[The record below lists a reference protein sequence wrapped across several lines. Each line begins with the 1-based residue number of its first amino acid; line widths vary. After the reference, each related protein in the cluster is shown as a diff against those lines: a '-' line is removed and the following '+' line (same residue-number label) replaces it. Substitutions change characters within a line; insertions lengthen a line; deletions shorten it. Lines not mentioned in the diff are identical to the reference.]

1 MRIRAAFENAN
12 PLASWFGIAV
22 AGVLLVITIF
32 LTVFDLPW
40 IAFLS
45 GVLSAAA
52 IGLVGRLAYTE
63 TELAQVRETMRYIED
78 DLAAMIAYVSADG
91 RVRFHNQ
98 SFRYWLRARR
108 EAINGRQLRDI
119 VGLTVF
125 GQLRAGLESALAG
138 HLRQETRIHESP
150 SSEMVLHTLYLPHA
164 DTSGAVIGAFIV
176 QADVTSL
183 EDTVMPGSAAL
194 GPSAAPAGSPAL
206 AAPAGSPPPAALA
219 VAPPAAPASA
229 GEPERSIFVSTMTEE
244 LTGWRN
250 AGERLR
256 AALDGDEFCL
266 GCQAIVP
273 VAPQSPAQPCHE
285 MLLRLREEEESLMPP
300 GAFLPIAEEFGM
312 LPDLDR
318 WVVGAT
324 LRWIAARPARRQ
336 ALYCINV
343 AAPTIANVGFPEHVA
358 AELERHGLPGSLL
371 CFEVLEADVLARRRD
386 AARFVAALKEAGC
399 RTTLCGFGR
408 NAESYALLRNL
419 PVDFLKIDGDIIL
432 GLTRNNVDLIKLK
445 AITRVA
451 RATQRRTI
459 AEFVEDE
466 ATIAL
471 LREHGVDYA
480 QGFGVAR
487 PVPLEDLP

>member
-22 AGVLLVITIF
+22 AAVLLVITIF

-45 GVLSAAA
+45 GVLSAGA

-63 TELAQVRETMRYIED
+63 TELAQVRETVRYIED
-78 DLAAMIAYVSADG
+78 DLAAMIVYVSADG

-98 SFRYWLRARR
+98 AFRYWLRARR

-176 QADVTSL
+176 QTDVTSL
-183 EDTVMPGSAAL
+183 EDTVMPRSA
-194 GPSAAPAGSPAL
+194 
-206 AAPAGSPPPAALA
+206 PPAAA
-219 VAPPAAPASA
+219 AGPQPPGAPAAAPSETPAPAPAPAPASA
-229 GEPERSIFVSTMTEE
+229 GEPERNIFVSTMTEE

-273 VAPQSPAQPCHE
+273 VAPQSPAPPCHE

-300 GAFLPIAEEFGM
+300 GAFLPIAEEYGM

-318 WVVGAT
+318 WVVRAT

-343 AAPTIANVGFPEHVA
+343 AAPTIGNVGFPEHVA
-358 AELERHGLPGSLL
+358 AELERHGLPGSVL

>member
-45 GVLSAAA
+45 GVLSAGAV
-52 IGLVGRLAYTE
+52 GLVGRLAYAE
-63 TELAQVRETMRYIED
+63 TELAQVRETVRYIED

-98 SFRYWLRARR
+98 AFRYWLRARR
-108 EAINGRQLRDI
+108 EAIDGRQLRDI

-164 DTSGAVIGAFIV
+164 DTSGAVVGAFIV
-176 QADVTSL
+176 QTDVTSL
-183 EDTVMPGSAAL
+183 EDTVMPR
-194 GPSAAPAGSPAL
+194 SAAPAPA
-206 AAPAGSPPPAALA
+206 AAATGSPPP
-219 VAPPAAPASA
+219 VAPATGLPATPPPAPASA
-229 GEPERSIFVSTMTEE
+229 GEPERTIFVSTMTEE

-273 VAPQSPAQPCHE
+273 VAPQSPAPPCHE

-300 GAFLPIAEEFGM
+300 GAFLPIAEEYGM

-318 WVVGAT
+318 WVVRAT
-324 LRWIAARPARRQ
+324 LRWVAARPQRRH

-408 NAESYALLRNL
+408 NAESYALLRTL

-466 ATIAL
+466 ATIAI
-471 LREHGVDYA
+471 LRETGVDYA

-487 PVPLEDLP
+487 PVSLEDLP

>member
-45 GVLSAAA
+45 GVLSAGA

-63 TELAQVRETMRYIED
+63 TELAHVRETMRFIED
-78 DLAAMIAYVSADG
+78 DLAAMIVYVSADG

-176 QADVTSL
+176 QTDVTSL
-183 EDTVMPGSAAL
+183 EDTVMPRSA
-194 GPSAAPAGSPAL
+194 PPA
-206 AAPAGSPPPAALA
+206 PPAAA
-219 VAPPAAPASA
+219 AESQPPVAPAASPPAAPAGA

-318 WVVGAT
+318 WVVRAT
-324 LRWIAARPARRQ
+324 LRWIAAKPARRQ

-343 AAPTIANVGFPEHVA
+343 AAPTIANVGFPEYVA
-358 AELERHGLPGSLL
+358 AELEKQGLPGSLL
-371 CFEVLEADVLARRRD
+371 CFEVLEADVIARRRD
-386 AARFVAALKEAGC
+386 AARFAGALREAGC

-419 PVDFLKIDGDIIL
+419 PVDFLKIDGDIVL

-466 ATIAL
+466 ATIAI

-487 PVPLEDLP
+487 PVLLEDLP